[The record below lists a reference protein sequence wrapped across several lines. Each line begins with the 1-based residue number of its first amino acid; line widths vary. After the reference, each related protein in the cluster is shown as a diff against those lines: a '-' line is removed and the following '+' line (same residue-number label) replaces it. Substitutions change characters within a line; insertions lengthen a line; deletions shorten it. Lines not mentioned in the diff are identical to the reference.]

1 MPQTTDQ
8 RNNPKALVP
17 KQVLFA
23 FILITSL
30 FFLWGI
36 ANDLT
41 NPMVSAFKKVMR
53 ELSNFEAALVQLA
66 FYGGYATMA
75 IPAALF
81 IRRFSYK
88 AGIMVGLGLYA
99 TGALL
104 FYPAAANEQFGFFLA
119 SLYVLTFG
127 LAFLETTSNLYIL
140 SMWPKETATRRLNL
154 SQSFNPIGSLMG
166 MLAAQLFVIKSLQS
180 DNTFQEN
187 IIGQSG
193 QILHQKG
200 AAIYDTLPLIEQAAI
215 RTNDLNIISKPYIA
229 LGILVLVILVI
240 VGISKMPKKMDTD
253 TLPLGK
259 TFKTLFKNRRYRE
272 GVITQAFYVG
282 AQIMC
287 WTFIFQYVDNINNG
301 LPEEQH
307 LTATWYNMAAMIA
320 FFLGRAVNTFLLKYF
335 NPGKLMF
342 FFALGGIL
350 LTAGTILIPGIG
362 GLYCL
367 VGISISMSLMFPTIY
382 GIALRDMG
390 DEAKIGSAGLV
401 MAIVGGALMP
411 PLQGRI
417 LDIGGD
423 GFADVKLLG
432 YIPEVNFSFILPLI
446 CLVVVAIYS
455 YRSFKIHLTEQ

>member
-1 MPQTTDQ
+1 MTTEKK
-8 RNNPKALVP
+8 PLVP
-17 KQVLFA
+17 KQYIYA

-30 FFLWGI
+30 FLLWGI

-81 IRRFSYK
+81 IRKFSYK
-88 AGIMVGLGLYA
+88 AGILLGLGLYA

-119 SLYVLTFG
+119 SLYILTFG
-127 LAFLETTSNLYIL
+127 LAFLETTANPYVL
-140 SMWPKETATRRLNL
+140 SMGSAETATRRLNL
-154 SQSFNPIGSLMG
+154 AQSFNPLGSLMG
-166 MLAAQLFVIKSLQS
+166 MLAAQILVIKSLQS
-180 DNTFQEN
+180 DNIFSEN
-187 IIGQSG
+187 IVGPAGEI
-193 QILHQKG
+193 IHHKG
-200 AAIYDTLPLIEQAAI
+200 ELIYDTLPAIEQATI
-215 RTNDLNIISKPYIA
+215 RTNDLSIISGPYIG
-229 LGILVLVILVI
+229 LGILVLVILLI
-240 VGISKMPKKMDTD
+240 MALSKMPGKKDKTS
-253 TLPLGK
+253 LPLRK
-259 TFKTLFKNRRYRE
+259 TFSQLFKNKRYRE

-287 WTFIFQYVDNINNG
+287 WTFIYQYVDNINAD
-301 LPEEQH
+301 LPESEH

-320 FFLGRAVNTFLLKYF
+320 FLSGRWMSTLLLKF
-335 NPGKLMF
+335 LNPARLMF
-342 FFALGGIL
+342 LFSLGAIAMTL
-350 LTAGTILIPGIG
+350 GTILIPGVM

-367 VGISISMSLMFPTIY
+367 VGISIFMSLMFPTIY

-417 LDIGGD
+417 LDFGGD
-423 GFADVKLLG
+423 GFADIQIFG
-432 YIPEVNFSFILPLI
+432 YIPEVAFSFILPLI
-446 CLVVVAIYS
+446 CLIVVAIYS
-455 YRSFKIHLTEQ
+455 WRSLTIHLNH

>member
-1 MPQTTDQ
+1 M
-8 RNNPKALVP
+8 NNDKKALVP
-17 KQVLFA
+17 KSVIYA

-41 NPMVSAFKKVMR
+41 NPMVSAFKKVLR
-53 ELSNFEAALVQLA
+53 DLSNFEAALVQLA

-81 IRRFSYK
+81 IRKFSYK
-88 AGIMVGLGLYA
+88 AGILVGLGLYA

-119 SLYVLTFG
+119 SLYILTFG
-127 LAFLETTSNLYIL
+127 LAFLETPANPYIL
-140 SMWPKETATRRLNL
+140 SMGPKETSTRRLNL
-154 SQSFNPIGSLMG
+154 AQSFNPMGSLMG
-166 MLAAQLFVIKSLQS
+166 MLVAQLFVIKALQS
-180 DNTFQEN
+180 DNTFQEQVLN
-187 IIGQSG
+187 PAGE
-193 QILHQKG
+193 ILHDKG
-200 AAIYDTLPLIEQAAI
+200 DLLFDTLPIAEQAAI
-215 RTNDLNIISKPYIA
+215 RTNDLNLISGPYIG
-229 LGILVLVILVI
+229 LGIFILIILV
-240 VGISKMPKKMDTD
+240 VMAVSKMPKKHDETSI
-253 TLPLGK
+253 PVGK
-259 TFKTLFKNRRYRE
+259 TFKQLFKNKRYRE

-287 WTFIFQYVDNINNG
+287 WTFIFQYVDNLNAG
-301 LPEEQH
+301 RPESQH

-320 FFLGRAVNTFLLKYF
+320 FLSGRWISTLLLKYF
-335 NPGKLMF
+335 NPARLMF
-342 FFALGGIL
+342 FFALGGVLMTMGAIF
-350 LTAGTILIPGIG
+350 IPGIA

-367 VGISISMSLMFPTIY
+367 VGISVFMSLMFPTIY
-382 GIALRDMG
+382 GIALKDMG

-423 GFADVKLLG
+423 GFADVQLFG
-432 YIPEVNFSFILPLI
+432 YIPEINFSFVLPMI
-446 CLVVVAIYS
+446 CLIVVAIYS
-455 YRSFKIHLTEQ
+455 YRALKIHLPNKT

>member
-1 MPQTTDQ
+1 M
-8 RNNPKALVP
+8 NKGGKALVP
-17 KQVLFA
+17 TQFLYA
-23 FILITSL
+23 FILITTL
-30 FFLWGI
+30 FFMWGI

-41 NPMVSAFKKVMR
+41 NPMVSAFGKVMR

-88 AGIMVGLGLYA
+88 GGIMVGLGLYA
-99 TGALL
+99 IGALL

-119 SLYVLTFG
+119 SLYILTFG
-127 LAFLETTSNLYIL
+127 LAFLETTSNPYIL
-140 SMWPKETATRRLNL
+140 SMGPPETATRRLNL
-154 SQSFNPIGSLMG
+154 AQSFNPVGSLMG
-166 MLAAQLFVIKSLQS
+166 MLAAQIFVIKSLQS
-180 DNTFQEN
+180 DNTFTED
-187 IIGQSG
+187 IIGAGGEIINS
-193 QILHQKG
+193 KG
-200 AAIYDTLPLIEQAAI
+200 DIIYDTLSAVEQAAI
-215 RTNDLNIISKPYIA
+215 RTNDLNIISKPYIG

-240 VGISKMPKKMDTD
+240 IALSKMPKKKDVT
-253 TLPLGK
+253 TLPLGT
-259 TFKTLFKNRRYRE
+259 TFKALFKNKRYRE

-287 WTFIFQYVDNINNG
+287 WTFIFQYVDNINAG
-301 LPEEQH
+301 RPEDQH
-307 LTATWYNMAAMIA
+307 LTATWYNMAAMLA
-320 FFLGRAVNTFLLKYF
+320 FLLGRAGNTYLLKFF

-342 FFALGGIL
+342 IFALAGIT
-350 LTAGTILIPGIG
+350 LTAGTILIPGIP

-367 VGISISMSLMFPTIY
+367 VGISVAMSLMFPTIY

-423 GFADVKLLG
+423 GFADVQLFG

-446 CLVVVAIYS
+446 CFLVVAIYS
-455 YRSFKIHLTEQ
+455 YRSFKIHLADM

>member
-1 MPQTTDQ
+1 
-8 RNNPKALVP
+8 
-17 KQVLFA
+17 
-23 FILITSL
+23 
-30 FFLWGI
+30 
-36 ANDLT
+36 
-41 NPMVSAFKKVMR
+41 MVSAFKKVMR

-119 SLYVLTFG
+119 SLYILTFG
-127 LAFLETTSNLYIL
+127 LAFLETTSNPYIL
-140 SMWPKETATRRLNL
+140 SMGPPETATRRLNL
-154 SQSFNPIGSLMG
+154 SQSFNPVGSLLG
-166 MLAAQLFVIKSLQS
+166 MLAAQLFVITSLQS
-180 DNTFQEN
+180 DNTFQSDVLGTGGE
-187 IIGQSG
+187 
-193 QILHQKG
+193 ILHQKG
-200 AAIYDTLPLIEQAAI
+200 EMVYDTLSAIEQVVI
-215 RTNDLNIISKPYIA
+215 RSNDLNIISKPYIA
-229 LGILVLVILVI
+229 LGMLVLVILLV
-240 VGISKMPKKMDTD
+240 VAFSKMPKKKDT
-253 TLPLGK
+253 TSLPLGN
-259 TFKTLFKNRRYRE
+259 TFKTLVKNRRYRE
-272 GVITQAFYVG
+272 GVVTQAFYVG

-287 WTFIFQYVDNINNG
+287 WTFIFQYVDNINSG

-307 LTATWYNMAAMIA
+307 LTATWYNMAAMVA
-320 FFLGRAVNTFLLKYF
+320 FLLGRAVNTFLLKFF

-350 LTAGTILIPGIG
+350 LAAGTILIPGLG

-367 VGISISMSLMFPTIY
+367 VGISVTMSLMFPTIY
-382 GIALRDMG
+382 GIALRGMG

-423 GFADVKLLG
+423 GFADVQFLG
-432 YIPEVNFSFILPLI
+432 YIPEVNFSFILPMLCFI
-446 CLVVVAIYS
+446 VVAIYS
-455 YRSFKIHLTEQ
+455 YRSFKIHLAI

>member
-1 MPQTTDQ
+1 MNEN
-8 RNNPKALVP
+8 RKALVP
-17 KQVLFA
+17 RQVLFA

-41 NPMVSAFKKVMR
+41 NPMVSAFGKVMR

-88 AGIMVGLGLYA
+88 AGIMLGLGLYA
-99 TGALL
+99 VGALL

-127 LAFLETTSNLYIL
+127 LAFLETTSNPYVL
-140 SMWPKETATRRLNL
+140 SMGPPETATRRLNL
-154 SQSFNPIGSLMG
+154 SQSFNPVGSLMG

-187 IIGQSG
+187 VIGDAGDII
-193 QILHQKG
+193 HMKG
-200 AAIYDTLPLIEQAAI
+200 ETIYETLPAIEQAAI

-240 VGISKMPKKMDTD
+240 VAISKMPKKQDTS

-259 TFKTLFKNRRYRE
+259 TFKTLFKNKRYRE

-287 WTFIFQYVDNINNG
+287 WTFIFQYVDNINSG

-307 LTATWYNMAAMIA
+307 LTATWYNMAAMLA
-320 FFLGRAVNTFLLKYF
+320 FLLGRAVNTFLLKFF

-367 VGISISMSLMFPTIY
+367 VGISITMSLMFPTIY

-423 GFADVKLLG
+423 GFADVQLFG

-446 CLVVVAIYS
+446 CFVVVAIYS
-455 YRSFKIHLTEQ
+455 YRSFKIHLAQL

>member
-1 MPQTTDQ
+1 MNTEKKVLIP
-8 RNNPKALVP
+8 REI
-17 KQVLFA
+17 LFA

-81 IRRFSYK
+81 IRKFSYK
-88 AGIMVGLGLYA
+88 SGILVGLGLYA

-104 FYPAAANEQFGFFLA
+104 FYPAAAREQFGFFLA
-119 SLYVLTFG
+119 SLYILTFG
-127 LAFLETTSNLYIL
+127 LAFLETTSNPYIL
-140 SMWPKETATRRLNL
+140 SMGPPETATRRLNL
-154 SQSFNPIGSLMG
+154 AQSFNPVGSLMG
-166 MLAAQLFVIKSLQS
+166 MLVAQLFVIKALQS
-180 DNTFQEN
+180 DNTFQHN
-187 IIGQSG
+187 VVNAAG
-193 QILHQKG
+193 QIIHAKG
-200 AAIYDTLPLIEQAAI
+200 DVIYDTLSAAEQAAI
-215 RTNDLNIISKPYIA
+215 RTNDLNLISGPYIG
-229 LGILVLVILVI
+229 LGILVLIILIIMAV
-240 VGISKMPKKMDTD
+240 SKMPKKHDEI

-259 TFKTLFKNRRYRE
+259 TFRHLLKNKRYRE

-287 WTFIFQYVDNINNG
+287 WTFIFQYVDNLNASR
-301 LPEEQH
+301 PENAQ
-307 LTATWYNMAAMIA
+307 LTATWYNMAAMGA
-320 FFLGRAVNTFLLKYF
+320 FLLGRAANTWLLKFF

-342 FFALGGIL
+342 FFSLTGIL
-350 LTAGTILIPGIG
+350 LAAGTILIPGIG

-367 VGISISMSLMFPTIY
+367 VAISITMSLMFPTIY
-382 GIALRDMG
+382 GIALKDMG

-423 GFADVKLLG
+423 GFADVHLFG
-432 YIPEVNFSFILPLI
+432 YIPEVNFSFVLPMI
-446 CLVVVAIYS
+446 CFIVVAIYS
-455 YRSFKIHLTEQ
+455 YRSFKIHLISR